1 MEELN
6 EGGFAI
12 PNEDVHHVLTVCG
25 ISTDVAR
32 QVFIL
37 VEGLDSLDSFGDLSG
52 DNDVTEMAK
61 RMAGRPMVNGR
72 VILGTTH
79 IKRIQGL
86 VHWVKDHQK
95 RNLVANYLEWDA
107 DTMQAAMDRK
117 ESEKNVESVDID
129 MIDPGKCNT
138 DHGWDA
144 WQIGFLNKLGATI
157 GAAKKVPVD

>member
-1 MEELN
+1 MKEVDER
-6 EGGFAI
+6 FAI

-25 ISTDVAR
+25 IGTDVEH

-37 VEGLDSLDSFGDLSG
+37 VEGLNSLDSFGDLSG

-61 RMAGRPMVNGR
+61 RLAGRPVVNGH
-72 VILGTTH
+72 VIVGTKH

-95 RNLVANYLEWDA
+95 RNLVTDYLEWDA
-107 DTMQAAMDRK
+107 GTMQAAMDRK
-117 ESEKNVESVDID
+117 ESQKNFENVDID

-138 DHGWDA
+138 DHGAMDGMLSRLA
-144 WQIGFLNKLGATI
+144 S
-157 GAAKKVPVD
+157 